1 MLEPKA
7 PRGVGLS
14 IRSFDKRYGVGSN
27 ITIARKRRRPYRL
40 PAERTNAR
48 SCKMRQLVA
57 ILIFAMAATVAQA
70 KQDGDARP
78 TGRSKDPHRASVTT
92 PDRLLWPQDV
102 RNKARGKTVETII
115 PDICTG
121 C

>member
-48 SCKMRQLVA
+48 SCKKRQLVA

-78 TGRSKDPHRASVTT
+78 TGRSKDPPRASVTT
-92 PDRLLWPQDV
+92 PGPQDV